1 MMEMCIIV
9 FLKMISAYLNCLP
22 KTERQRKGWR
32 EGRREGGMER
42 GRERR
47 ERERMKEK
55 ESSEILKTLQINLE
69 NAKHSISLG
78 NSETFYVYLR
88 WKSSATKESVLLCSP
103 QYFLNRVERESES
116 RKTALFS
123 LWKCWSPL
131 PVCSLLLP
139 HERDRS
145 RESWSLIRT
154 VTFSNAWLG
163 F

>member
-1 MMEMCIIV
+1 
-9 FLKMISAYLNCLP
+9 
-22 KTERQRKGWR
+22 
-32 EGRREGGMER
+32 MER
-42 GRERR
+42 ERERR

-55 ESSEILKTLQINLE
+55 ESSEILKTFQINLE

-78 NSETFYVYLR
+78 NSETFSVYLR
-88 WKSSATKESVLLCSP
+88 WRSSATKESVLLCSP
-103 QYFLNRVERESES
+103 QYFLNRVEKESES

-139 HERDRS
+139 HERDPS

-154 VTFSNAWLG
+154 VTFSNA
-163 F
+163 

>member
-1 MMEMCIIV
+1 MRDG
-9 FLKMISAYLNCLP
+9 K
-22 KTERQRKGWR
+22 
-32 EGRREGGMER
+32 
-42 GRERR
+42 RERR

-55 ESSEILKTLQINLE
+55 ESSEILKTFQINLE

-78 NSETFYVYLR
+78 NSETFSVYLR
-88 WKSSATKESVLLCSP
+88 WRSSATKESVLLCSP
-103 QYFLNRVERESES
+103 QYFLNRVEKESES

-139 HERDRS
+139 HERDPS

-154 VTFSNAWLG
+154 VTFSNA
-163 F
+163 

>member
-1 MMEMCIIV
+1 MCIIV

-22 KTERQRKGWR
+22 KTERQRKGWW

-103 QYFLNRVERESES
+103 PYFLNRVERESES

-139 HERDRS
+139 HERDPS

-154 VTFSNAWLG
+154 VTFSNA
-163 F
+163 